1 MRLAANHQQNTAR
14 EELRAILAKLED
26 LSESAETLLA
36 ADATD
41 DETVGRMR
49 ACLDKIKERAEEIG
63 ADNFLSVCDHLI
75 KKSVWILGGDGWAY
89 DIGYG
94 GLDHVIASGEDV
106 NILVLDTEVY
116 SNTGGQSSKST
127 PMGANAKFAS
137 NGKRLEKKDLGM
149 IAMTY
154 GRVYVAH
161 VSLSNP
167 AQCIKTF
174 IEAESYPGASLIIA
188 YSHCIAHGIDM
199 ARGVEEQR
207 KAVQSGY
214 WPLYRFDPRLMEEGK
229 NPFQLDTKKVSG
241 AIGEFM
247 EGENRFR
254 ITKKQLP
261 EAYAALSET
270 AAKNALR
277 RFKILQ
283 QLAGK
288 LEY

>member
-1 MRLAANHQQNTAR
+1 VSDQ
-14 EELRAILAKLED
+14 
-26 LSESAETLLA
+26 
-36 ADATD
+36 
-41 DETVGRMR
+41 
-49 ACLDKIKERAEEIG
+49 
-63 ADNFLSVCDHLI
+63 LI

-167 AQCIKTF
+167 VQCIKAF
-174 IEAESYPGASLIIA
+174 LEAESYNGPSLIIA

-214 WPLYRFDPRLMEEGK
+214 WPLYRFDPRLLEEGE
-229 NPFQLDTKKVSG
+229 NPLQLDTKKVSG
-241 AIGEFM
+241 AISEFM
-247 EGENRFR
+247 GGENRFR
-254 ITKKQLP
+254 ITQKQLP
-261 EAYAALSET
+261 EKYGELSET
-270 AAKNALR
+270 AAKNAVR
-277 RFKILQ
+277 RFKVLE

-288 LEY
+288 LEFNG